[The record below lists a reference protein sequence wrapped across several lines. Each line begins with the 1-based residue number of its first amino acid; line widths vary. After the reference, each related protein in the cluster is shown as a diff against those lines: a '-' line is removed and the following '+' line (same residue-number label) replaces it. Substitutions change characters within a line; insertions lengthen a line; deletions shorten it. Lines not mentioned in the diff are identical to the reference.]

1 MLSLEFIRKNP
12 DEVRRA
18 AQLKGEPAPIDDILR
33 LDAKWRSHQ
42 HKAESI
48 KSEQNELSKEFA
60 RTRDEALKERLRQMA
75 DNAKSELSVADAVKR
90 ELDHLLLQVPNV
102 FHESV
107 PIGETEAD
115 NVVAREWGSKPELG
129 FPPRTHY
136 DLGEALGIMD
146 FERAARVSGSR
157 FAFLIGEGA
166 RLERTASGYTIRTE
180 RIVNAFDEQFVDL
193 GLRLEG
199 MDRQRID
206 VHALSLT
213 APMVYWASPGFGL
226 ALAQA
231 YNDAATAAHA
241 RHPQR
246 FVGLAM
252 LPMQAPDL
260 ALKELE
266 RAAKLPGM
274 RGMYLAT
281 HVNGID
287 LDDRRFWDVYAKA
300 EELDWPV
307 FLHPIDTIG
316 RERTTR
322 YYLRNLLG
330 NPYDTG
336 VAAASLIFGGVLDAF
351 PKLEVNLPHAGGTF
365 PWLIGRL
372 DHGTK
377 VRPELRHM
385 KRLPSA
391 YLRRFTYDT
400 IGHNDQINYN
410 LIRMVG
416 ADRVVLGSD
425 YCFDMGLADPLG
437 DVERLDALSAAERD
451 LIIGETAV
459 KLLRL

>member
-1 MLSLEFIRKNP
+1 MSDVPQDRH
-12 DEVRRA
+12 DHVRSSSRTRRA
-18 AQLKGEPAPIDDILR
+18 VDTHAHWYPADWLKL
-33 LDAKWRSHQ
+33 
-42 HKAESI
+42 
-48 KSEQNELSKEFA
+48 
-60 RTRDEALKERLRQMA
+60 
-75 DNAKSELSVADAVKR
+75 
-90 ELDHLLLQVPNV
+90 
-102 FHESV
+102 
-107 PIGETEAD
+107 
-115 NVVAREWGSKPELG
+115 
-129 FPPRTHY
+129 
-136 DLGEALGIMD
+136 
-146 FERAARVSGSR
+146 FERDGPA
-157 FAFLIGEGA
+157 EGA
-166 RLERTASGYTIRTE
+166 RLERAAAGYTIRTE

-199 MDRQRID
+199 MDRQRVD

-231 YNDAATAAHA
+231 YNDAAAAAHA

-281 HVNGID
+281 HVNGTD
-287 LDDRRFWDVYAKA
+287 LDDRRFWNVYAKA
-300 EELDWPV
+300 EELGWPV
-307 FLHPIDTIG
+307 FLHPIDTMG

-372 DHGTK
+372 DQGTR
-377 VRPELRHM
+377 VRPELRYM

-400 IGHNDQINYN
+400 IGHNDEINYN

-437 DVERLDALSAAERD
+437 DIERLDALSAAERD
-451 LIIGETAV
+451 LIIGQTAV
-459 KLLRL
+459 KLLRLE